1 MQLSAYHYTGKTKT
15 IKKNLGTAT
24 TLDYTYE
31 IATDALNPTLRITIS
46 DSEQESDFKFFRYNY
61 LKIPQ
66 TGTFSDALNRDK
78 YYFVETD
85 KIKNIARGI
94 FLVPCRLDALKTYEV
109 EVLSSTANVARSAST
124 YNLYLDDKF
133 YHALSYPRVG
143 NKEFPAGFSDTYTY
157 LLTVCNV
164 IGGENNV

>member
-1 MQLSAYHYTGKTKT
+1 MKLSAYHYAGKTKT

-46 DSEQESDFKFFRYNY
+46 DSEQESDFKLFRYNY

-94 FLVPCRLDALKTYEV
+94 FLVPCKLDSLKTYET
-109 EVLSSTANVARSAST
+109 EILESEANVARSASN
-124 YNLYLDDKF
+124 YNLYLNDTF
-133 YHALSYPRVG
+133 YNAFAYPRIG
-143 NKEFPAGFSDTYTY
+143 CRMFPNGFSDTYNF
-157 LLTVCNV
+157 LLTVCNTL
-164 IGGENNV
+164 G